1 MKKMLPLVPLLL
13 TFSALAEE
21 APLKNFK
28 VNGWGFIRHETKKDA
43 DYDSGAKD
51 KTDFTQTR
59 LNVQV
64 KADLAENYGHVFLA
78 PQFSKISGQDEFA
91 PTGANT
97 NGANG
102 TSGGLYDSRLDVHEA
117 YFAIK
122 PTQDES
128 FYVFA
133 GRQELAY
140 GDHLVLGS
148 VPWHRVGRSFDGL
161 RARYTFSDE
170 LSLDAFTMKLQE
182 RNSANANNG
191 QDADLHGAYLSAV
204 VGPYMKNADL
214 YLLRKDNQS
223 TSGDANITDTTA
235 YGLRFKSKIGDSA
248 FDYRAEGTLQ
258 QVRLAGET
266 SIKGSEYQYDLEL
279 GYTLPFWTTR
289 LAFEYFDSTRDYD
302 QLFPTA
308 HKWVGFADQF
318 SRRNLKG
325 YVAHLST
332 KPIEKVTFFADYH
345 VFERHDNKRGAYNFS
360 GNTSLGTNG
369 SSRDVAQEL
378 DLIVAYDFTKTLQLS
393 YGYSFVMPGKYIK
406 DQNPSKTTDTN
417 WSYLQLLARF

>member
-1 MKKMLPLVPLLL
+1 MKRMLPLVPLLF
-13 TFSALAEE
+13 TFTALAEE

-43 DYDSGAKD
+43 DYDSSVKD
-51 KTDFTQTR
+51 KTEFTQTR
-59 LNVQV
+59 INVQV

-91 PTGANT
+91 PTGVNNT
-97 NGANG
+97 STT

-122 PTQDES
+122 PTQDER

-148 VPWHRVGRSFDGL
+148 VPWHRVGRSFDGV
-161 RARYTFSDE
+161 RARYKFADNLT
-170 LSLDAFTMKLQE
+170 LDAFSMKLQE
-182 RNSANANNG
+182 KNSANANQG
-191 QDADLHGAYLSAV
+191 QDADLHGAYLAGV
-204 VGPYMKNADL
+204 FGPYLKNADL
-214 YLLRKDNQS
+214 YLLRKNNQN
-223 TSGDANITDTTA
+223 ANITDTSA

-258 QVRLAGET
+258 QVRLAGES
-266 SIKGSEYQYDLEL
+266 SIKKSEYQYDIEL
-279 GYTLPFWTTR
+279 GYTLPFYTTR
-289 LAFEYFDSTRDYD
+289 LAFEYFDSSRDYD
-302 QLFPTA
+302 QLFPTS
-308 HKWVGFADQF
+308 HKWLGFADQF

-325 YVAHLST
+325 YIAHLST
-332 KPIEKVTFFADYH
+332 KPVEKVTFFADYH
-345 VFERHDNKRGAYNFS
+345 IFHRHDSKRGAYNF
-360 GNTSLGTNG
+360 GGTSLGTNG
-369 SSRDVAQEL
+369 SSQDVAQEL
-378 DLIVAYDFTKTLQLS
+378 DLIVSYDFTKTLQLS
-393 YGYSFVMPGKYIK
+393 YGYSWVMPGKYFK
-406 DQNPSKTTDTN
+406 DQNSSKTTDTN